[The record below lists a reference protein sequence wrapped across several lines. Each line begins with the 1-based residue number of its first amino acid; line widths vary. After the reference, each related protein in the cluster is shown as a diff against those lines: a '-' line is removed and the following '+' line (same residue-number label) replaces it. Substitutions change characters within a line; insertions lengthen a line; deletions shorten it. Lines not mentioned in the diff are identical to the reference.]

1 VEDQEA
7 LETSALIGQ
16 FADAVKDKVDD
27 FLANGVVTTSVVVG
41 GIFLASDQLLG
52 VEELAVGASA
62 DFIDDSWFQVN
73 VDGTGDVLA
82 SAGFAEEGVE
92 RVITSTNGLVRW
104 HLTIGLDTVLQ
115 AVEFPAGVTN
125 LATSLADVD

>member
-7 LETSALIGQ
+7 LETSALISQ
-16 FADAVKDKVDD
+16 LADAVKYKVDD

-41 GIFLASDQLLG
+41 GIFLASDQLFG
-52 VEELAVGASA
+52 VEQLAVGTSA

-82 SAGFAEEGVE
+82 SASFAEEGVE
-92 RVITSTNGLVRW
+92 RVITTTNGLVAW
-104 HLTIGLDTVLQ
+104 HLTIGLDTVFQ
-115 AVEFPAGVTN
+115 AVQFPASVTN
-125 LATSLADVD
+125 LATSLTNVD